1 MNPLVFKIAA
11 VSSFAALSILHAA
24 AQDALLDEIDSARS
38 AAWAGLECY
47 DNALANANSA
57 VGVISGMSILSQSM
71 QEKCDN
77 LDAQFARQSADLKN
91 IEYSLR
97 VLKER
102 FARDKGF
109 MESAKSSLAAAA
121 RALPLGEKRVELADK
136 ISERAAALVSKNPGA
151 TYQDRNYFAALSGS
165 YSNAKAAFK
174 RAQNSISRLS
184 VDVSIADPRMVGIA
198 NMSALAGDFL
208 GNAQSASSK
217 NGEALKALRG
227 GAKKLSEQSV
237 AGYAKLNALTKKLRE
252 SKIAFVGEYME
263 LIRFMENEMPA
274 SPKYAEH
281 IFKPNPNIRL
291 KLLRD
296 AAAAA
301 LWERAD
307 TFSKKTSAPLSRSLK
322 AKVPSENSFGVAARG
337 EGARFDSALPQT
349 PSNKTA
355 RDEILKL
362 GEELSA
368 LTAEL
373 TEAADLLESVA
384 LEAQNAVYSIQFIEA
399 SAQAILKDSIAAA
412 TSAQVLSSDIAILKS
427 ELEVASAQANAS
439 NAQFEKLSEAAG
451 KFISSCDEESKKIGE
466 HLKKAKELLAK

>member
-11 VSSFAALSILHAA
+11 AASFAALPILHAA
-24 AQDALLDEIDSARS
+24 AQDALLDEIESARS

-47 DNALANANSA
+47 DNALVNANSA
-57 VGVISGMSILSQSM
+57 VDVISAMSLLSQSM
-71 QEKCDN
+71 QERCDN

-97 VLKER
+97 VLKEK

-109 MESAKSSLAAAA
+109 MESAKSGLDAAA
-121 RALPLGEKRVELADK
+121 RALPLGERRMALADK
-136 ISERAAALVSKNPGA
+136 ISERAGALVSKNPGA
-151 TYQDRNYFAALSGS
+151 NYQDRNYFASLSTS

-184 VDVSIADPRMVGIA
+184 VDVNIADPRMAGIA
-198 NMSALAGDFL
+198 NMSAMAGDFL
-208 GNAQSASSK
+208 DKAQSASSK
-217 NGEALKALRG
+217 NGEELEALRG

-237 AGYAKLNALTKKLRE
+237 AGYAKLNALTKRLRE
-252 SKIAFVGEYME
+252 SKIAFVGEYMK

-291 KLLRD
+291 RLLRD
-296 AAAAA
+296 AAEAA
-301 LWERAD
+301 LGERANV
-307 TFSKKTSAPLSRSLK
+307 SGPIASSLSRSVK
-322 AKVPSENSFGVAARG
+322 AKNADGNFYRPAAAAER
-337 EGARFDSALPQT
+337 RDSAIPQAA
-349 PSNKTA
+349 SNKTA

-384 LEAQNAVYSIQFIEA
+384 REAQNAIYSIQFIET

-439 NAQFEKLSEAAG
+439 NAQFEKLSEAVG
-451 KFISSCDEESKKIGE
+451 KFISFCDEESKKIGE
-466 HLKKAKELLAK
+466 RLRKAKALLAE

>member
-11 VSSFAALSILHAA
+11 ASSFAALSILHAA

-109 MESAKSSLAAAA
+109 MESAKSSLTAAA

-151 TYQDRNYFAALSGS
+151 NYQDRNYFAALSGS

-184 VDVSIADPRMVGIA
+184 VDVSIADPRMAGIA

-208 GNAQSASSK
+208 GNA
-217 NGEALKALRG
+217 
-227 GAKKLSEQSV
+227 
-237 AGYAKLNALTKKLRE
+237 
-252 SKIAFVGEYME
+252 
-263 LIRFMENEMPA
+263 
-274 SPKYAEH
+274 
-281 IFKPNPNIRL
+281 
-291 KLLRD
+291 
-296 AAAAA
+296 
-301 LWERAD
+301 
-307 TFSKKTSAPLSRSLK
+307 
-322 AKVPSENSFGVAARG
+322 
-337 EGARFDSALPQT
+337 
-349 PSNKTA
+349 
-355 RDEILKL
+355 
-362 GEELSA
+362 
-368 LTAEL
+368 
-373 TEAADLLESVA
+373 
-384 LEAQNAVYSIQFIEA
+384 
-399 SAQAILKDSIAAA
+399 
-412 TSAQVLSSDIAILKS
+412 
-427 ELEVASAQANAS
+427 
-439 NAQFEKLSEAAG
+439 
-451 KFISSCDEESKKIGE
+451 
-466 HLKKAKELLAK
+466 